1 MTPRPTG
8 HALTLPGFVL
18 LVAALVSAPA
28 HAQKSAGTSQS
39 SKAQLDPRI
48 RAAIEDSDSI
58 ATQRMLDEVTRE
70 HEEPTLQRLGDPI
83 GEARRCTLAWRD
95 TLLRALEHAD
105 FATPTRTG
113 SQACTCYAEIRAT
126 LWSDSVRATVL
137 LCTLCGEVGV
147 ILGRSKASWF
157 AQAGYFGKGAPG
169 FVRFVRAHYADDAGL
184 MEIVDRVYPRDPR

>member
-1 MTPRPTG
+1 MRRVPTG
-8 HALTLPGFVL
+8 HALPGFVL

-28 HAQKSAGTSQS
+28 QAQKSAELPHGSN
-39 SKAQLDPRI
+39 AQLDPRI
-48 RAAIEDSDSI
+48 RAAILHSDSI
-58 ATQRMLDEVTRE
+58 VTQRMLDEVTRE

-83 GEARRCTLAWRD
+83 GEARRCDLAWRD
-95 TLLRALEHAD
+95 TLLLALTHAD

-147 ILGRSKASWF
+147 ILGRSKAAWF
-157 AQAGYFGKGAPG
+157 AQAGYFGRGAPG
-169 FVRFVRAHYADDAGL
+169 FVRFVRAHYGDDARL